1 MQSSAVPHIIE
12 ADKIGEKIMLVKIYK
27 DNIVTKKVTDMRY
40 LILHKDKTLE
50 IETENDYTILLD
62 SRDYDWFNII

>member
-1 MQSSAVPHIIE
+1 
-12 ADKIGEKIMLVKIYK
+12 MLVKIYK